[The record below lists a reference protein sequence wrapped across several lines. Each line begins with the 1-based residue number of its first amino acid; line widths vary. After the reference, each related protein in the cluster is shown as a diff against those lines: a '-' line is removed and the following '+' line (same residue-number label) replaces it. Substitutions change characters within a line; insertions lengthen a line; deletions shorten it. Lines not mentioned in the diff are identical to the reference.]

1 MSRKERNKAILR
13 RFPDIKLSYNKNINR
28 KVYADFYQ
36 IIPKGQKAFM
46 WFTYVHKKNVCMVL
60 RLDYKG
66 NVKDVRTYS
75 ACFNNALSY
84 GSVFY
89 GTVLNIAD
97 NKNKKNIFCIE
108 DVYYYKGKD
117 VHGVSQK
124 NKLELYSELFEREF
138 KQVAYSSEFIFP
150 VLAYMNTNYDS
161 IKKSIE
167 TLPYSIY
174 GIKYIR
180 NRYPVGIEKVVV
192 SVKKEAIFRVS
203 ARLNDD
209 IYNLY
214 ADEESRKECKT
225 FYGVACISSYKKSVY
240 MNSIFRKI
248 KENDNL
254 DYLEESDSE
263 EEFENTSENKYVDL
277 EKEVT
282 MKCVYNKKFNKWEPD
297 TIVKDG
303 TVSFVKEIK
312 CLENKV

>member
-1 MSRKERNKAILR
+1 MSRKDNSKSMLR

-46 WFTYVHKKNVCMVL
+46 WFTYVHKKNVCMIL

-66 NVKDVRTYS
+66 NVKDIKTYP

-89 GTVLNIAD
+89 GTILNIRE

-117 VHGVSQK
+117 VQNMGQK
-124 NKLELYSELFEREF
+124 NKLELYTDLFEREL
-138 KQVAYSSEFIFP
+138 KQVTYSSDFIIP
-150 VLAYMNTNYDS
+150 VLAYMTTDYDS

-167 TLPYSIY
+167 ALPYAVY

-180 NRYPVGIEKVVV
+180 NRYPIGVEKVVI
-192 SVKKEAIFRVS
+192 SIKKEATFRVTAS
-203 ARLNDD
+203 LNDD

-214 ADEESRKECKT
+214 AYEDLQKECKT
-225 FYGVACISSYKKSVY
+225 FYGIAFISSYKKSVY
-240 MNSIFRKI
+240 MNSIFRNI
-248 KENDNL
+248 KENINL

-263 EEFENTSENKYVDL
+263 EEFENMNENKFVDL

-282 MKCVYNKKFNKWEPD
+282 MKCVYNKKFNKWEPE
-297 TIVKDG
+297 
-303 TVSFVKEIK
+303 TVVAEDNISCLQDIK
-312 CLENKV
+312 YLENKV